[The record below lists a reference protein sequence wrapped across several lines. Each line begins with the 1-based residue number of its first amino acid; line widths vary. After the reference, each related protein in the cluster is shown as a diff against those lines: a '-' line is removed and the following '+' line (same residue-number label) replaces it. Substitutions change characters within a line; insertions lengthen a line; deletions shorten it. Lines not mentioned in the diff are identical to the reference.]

1 MADEFDPLSVSDV
14 GMTYRN
20 NDSNYFLELLKLVD
34 KPANMVRG
42 AIVETINKGSAL
54 DGMMKGLFHKEQYD
68 IEQTYSDEFRKEN
81 PNLSYWSSAAANLV
95 ADPLTLTGLGL
106 FNRAGK
112 GMDAARK
119 AGATIEPSIKDAVTR
134 DGSILSNYA
143 NYIPDFYSGNLPK
156 KVKGGLIWL
165 GHGTKNLIKQNLDTE
180 ARALQAEKGINK
192 AMLESSL
199 LSPKGNANYELV
211 ARAMYNADI
220 LSQQGKKVP
229 QELERVLE
237 RTFMT
242 SNTPLSSKETYGQL
256 INRIMKEGGASTKN
270 SFGQDLSKWSEA
282 DLNRIGKHLYE
293 GPWTSSRLRGKG
305 KALTPAQDKGLTLL
319 NIKRPQ
325 GLGGNHITDL
335 KGGVIAMTDIAEAFG
350 KYGIGQGAK
359 GKRATFNSVKEMEK
373 AFNKI
378 AKEKGWASR
387 DRGEVSFKAD
397 KDGIWLQTSQPLG
410 SIREGGANVVIK
422 VKPDGDFLAVMN
434 DEHNFMEKLGGDVLV
449 KNRMISATPPM
460 TGNIRKFKQKAV
472 AKHQTRG
479 HYGDVKKGQQ
489 ELREYWNENLPDQF
503 DLNFGTKYLTDEGAK
518 QLPQTFNKQQGK
530 YVFKD
535 NAGAYTKMLSDVKP
549 SQANVDM
556 LRAYRQGKYGGTGAG
571 LFGATPDMFSED

>member
-42 AIVETINKGSAL
+42 AIVETINKGNAL

-68 IEQTYSDEFRKEN
+68 IEQTYSDEFKKEN
-81 PNLSYWSSAAANLV
+81 PNLSYWSSAAANFA

-119 AGATIEPSIKDAVTR
+119 AGATIEPSIKDAVTK
-134 DGSILSNYA
+134 DGSILTNWG
-143 NYIPDFYSGNLPK
+143 NYIPDYYSPNIK
-156 KVKGGLIWL
+156 DVAKGGLVWL
-165 GHGTKNLIKQNLDTE
+165 GQGTKNLIKQNLDTE

-192 AMLESSL
+192 TMLESSL
-199 LSPKGNANYELV
+199 LSTKGNANYELV

-229 QELERVLE
+229 EELQRILE
-237 RTFMT
+237 KTFMT

-256 INRIMKEGGASTKN
+256 INRIMQEGGVSTKN
-270 SFGQDLSKWSEA
+270 GFGEELTKWSQA
-282 DLNRIGKHLYE
+282 DLDRIGNHLYD
-293 GPWTSSRLRGKG
+293 GPWKSGRLTGK
-305 KALTPAQDKGLTLL
+305 KTPAEDKGMTLL

-325 GLGGNHITDL
+325 GLGGMHYNDL
-335 KGGVIAMTDIAEAFG
+335 MNKVKLMSDIGEAFG
-350 KYGIGQGAK
+350 KYGISQGSK
-359 GKRATFNSVKEMEK
+359 TKRATFNNVKELAKGLKKQGIKVSDK
-373 AFNKI
+373 AI
-378 AKEKGWASR
+378 
-387 DRGEVSFKAD
+387 D
-397 KDGIWLQTSQPLG
+397 KDGIWLQTGQPL
-410 SIREGGANVVIK
+410 SAIREGGANVMVKI
-422 VKPDGDFLAVMN
+422 KPDGDFLAVMN
-434 DEHNFMEKLGGDVLV
+434 DEHNFLEGVGDLML

-460 TGNIRKFKQKAV
+460 TGNIRKLKQKSV

-489 ELREYWNENLPDQF
+489 DLKDYWNETLGGSF
-503 DLNFGTKYLTDEGAK
+503 DLKFSDKYLTDEGVR
-518 QLPQTFNKQQGK
+518 QLGNK
-530 YVFKD
+530 
-535 NAGAYTKMLSDVKP
+535 NAGVYTRMLSDVKP